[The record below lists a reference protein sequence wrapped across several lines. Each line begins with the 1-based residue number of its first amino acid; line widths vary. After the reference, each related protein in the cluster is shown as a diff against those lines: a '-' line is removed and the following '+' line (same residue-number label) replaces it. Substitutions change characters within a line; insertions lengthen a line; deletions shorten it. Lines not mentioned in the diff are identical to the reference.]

1 MIQLPD
7 ELFKSEQSR
16 KSILL
21 VQNKGA
27 DAEQVKEV
35 LLAKLASLKDI
46 NKVTEFLNNLKL
58 GKLQI

>member
-27 DAEQVKEV
+27 DAEHEGSFVSKTCLFE
-35 LLAKLASLKDI
+35 KISIK
-46 NKVTEFLNNLKL
+46 
-58 GKLQI
+58 

>member
-35 LLAKLASLKDI
+35 LLAKTCLFEKISIK
-46 NKVTEFLNNLKL
+46 
-58 GKLQI
+58 

>member
-46 NKVTEFLNNLKL
+46 NKATEFLNNLKL

>member
-27 DAEQVKEV
+27 DAEQSEGSFVSKTCLFERY
-35 LLAKLASLKDI
+35 
-46 NKVTEFLNNLKL
+46 
-58 GKLQI
+58 Q